1 MHILS
6 NDNAKVLL
14 LWPAMDI
21 KQGFN
26 LIDDDDDK
34 QIASINMGTKF
45 IF

>member
-1 MHILS
+1 MLKCCFYGLQWI
-6 NDNAKVLL
+6 
-14 LWPAMDI
+14 I

-26 LIDDDDDK
+26 LIDDDDDDDK

>member
-1 MHILS
+1 MLKCCFYGLQWI
-6 NDNAKVLL
+6 
-14 LWPAMDI
+14 I

-26 LIDDDDDK
+26 LIDDDDDDK